1 MPYPLPE
8 IRPSNRARILRRLS
22 LAALLS
28 LLVAAGQVRV
38 ARGHTGNTYT
48 IEMTPAGFVPDR
60 LDVLAGDPLLFE
72 NSDESDHWPASDVHP
87 THQLYPDFDAQRPI
101 PQGESWSFA
110 LFRPGV
116 WGCHDHLNPQFTAQV
131 VVLPDSHPVS
141 SDSGGSDSQPGALAR
156 YFAAA
161 KRFNDRIF
169 EAGRLFLAEVFPPR
183 QAVSQARPT
192 EAAAAQ
198 LQTAFREPMFAE
210 LETVYAELDLGCP
223 ADDFT
228 CMAGF
233 FREQASS
240 YGPTLAIDLL
250 LRLHEDGRVS
260 TSVDQHQLGHHIG
273 RQTAESFGVNEN
285 AFLLCPMAA
294 LNGGCQHGFFEYVLG
309 KTTTSAEAADLIC
322 QSLDEQYSAKFR
334 FYCYHGVGHGVMMAA
349 AYDLERALSMCDTF
363 LGLTAQDGCWQGVFM
378 ENVNAG
384 MRGDAREGIFSTSD
398 PLAPCNG
405 VAEKYQHECY
415 VNHAGYLMS
424 YFDNDIHSASA
435 VCLQAAE
442 AFIGSCLQS
451 IGLMVTNP
459 LWQPDLL
466 EDVAGKE
473 FVEIAWEL
481 CMQFPAAWRDQCVLG
496 GIDNIHNFDVF
507 DLSRAISFCDIVDPE
522 YQELCYQRMGIN
534 LRNNATD
541 LEELRTACASLVAKF
556 VPACLAG
563 AGLEP
568 QSSEGQS
575 DG

>member
-1 MPYPLPE
+1 MPYPPPE
-8 IRPSNRARILRRLS
+8 LRPSNRARTLPRLG

-48 IEMTPAGFVPDR
+48 IEMTAAGFVPDR
-60 LDVLAGDPLLFE
+60 LDVLAGDTLLFE
-72 NSDESDHWPASDVHP
+72 NSDQSDHWPASDVHP
-87 THQLYPDFDAQRPI
+87 THQLYPDLDAQRPI
-101 PQGESWSFA
+101 PSGESWSFA
-110 LFRPGV
+110 VFRPGV
-116 WGCHDHLNPQFTAQV
+116 WGFHDHLNPQFTLQVVILPDNHSVSADPGGTNSETSGLARFFAAVRRFYAQV
-131 VVLPDSHPVS
+131 FD
-141 SDSGGSDSQPGALAR
+141 
-156 YFAAA
+156 AA
-161 KRFNDRIF
+161 K
-169 EAGRLFLAEVFPPR
+169 LFLTEAFPPR
-183 QAVSQARPT
+183 QGVSQSPST

-198 LQTAFREPMFAE
+198 LQTDFREPTPADV
-210 LETVYAELDLGCP
+210 ETVYAGLDLGCP
-223 ADDFT
+223 AEDFT

-233 FREQASS
+233 FREQTNS

-250 LRLHEDGRVS
+250 LRLQEDGRVS
-260 TSVDQHQLGHHIG
+260 TSLDQHQLGHHIG

-285 AFLLCPMAA
+285 AFLLCPMSA
-294 LNGGCQHGFFEYVLG
+294 LNGGCQHGFFEFVLG

-322 QSLDEQYSAKFR
+322 QSLDESYSAKFR

-384 MRGDAREGIFSTSD
+384 MRGNAREGVFSTSD

-405 VAEKYQHECY
+405 VAKKYQHECY
-415 VNHAGYLMS
+415 VNHAGYLMT
-424 YFDNDIHSASA
+424 YFDNDVGLATTA
-435 VCLQAAE
+435 CLQALE
-442 AFIGSCLQS
+442 DFIGSCLQS

-459 LWQPDLL
+459 LWQADLL

-481 CMQFPAAWRDQCVLG
+481 CMQFPAARRDQCVLG

-507 DLSRAISFCDIVDPE
+507 DLTRAIDFCDAVDPE
-522 YQELCYQRMGIN
+522 FRQLCYQRMGIN
-534 LRNNATD
+534 LKNNATD
-541 LEELRTACASLVAKF
+541 LEEVRKACASLAANYE
-556 VPACLAG
+556 PACLAG
-563 AGLEP
+563 AELDLQG
-568 QSSEGQS
+568 SEGQN